1 MTRETEMCCKRKKV
15 APERERWRVWRKR
28 DKNRLR
34 GEEGESMWKE
44 EESLEEDRTRR

>member
-1 MTRETEMCCKRKKV
+1 MCCKRKKV
-15 APERERWRVWRKR
+15 ASERERDEECGGRGI
-28 DKNRLR
+28 KNRLR